1 MLNNNITLLDGG
13 MGQELIHRSSFKPD
27 SLWST
32 RVLLD
37 EYDLVVNLHKDFI
50 KAGADGI
57 TINSYGITP
66 HRLKRHNLDNMF
78 LTLQQKSV
86 AAAKQAKDEMSST
99 KKIKIYGCLPPLIGS
114 YYRTVGINRS
124 EAIDTYK
131 KMVEIQEKGVDTFI
145 CETVTSIEE
154 AQILIES
161 TSETQKNVILSF
173 TVDEVNGKILRS
185 GESLERAL
193 KEFQNSKVDAFL
205 VNCSPP
211 ESMTASLKILKNF
224 SKPFGLLPNGFETC
238 LPLTPGENV
247 SVLKKRNDF
256 NQETFVS
263 FVVKCV
269 NEGAS
274 IVGGCCEV
282 SPEYISAV
290 SNKIFNLNKQ
300 IGVNF

>member
-1 MLNNNITLLDGG
+1 MVNNNITLLDGG
-13 MGQELIHRSSFKPD
+13 MGQELVHRSSFKPD

-66 HRLKRHNLDNMF
+66 HRLRRHNLDNMF
-78 LTLQQKSV
+78 ITLQQKSV
-86 AAAKQAKDEMSST
+86 AAAKQAIDEMSST
-99 KKIKIYGCLPPLIGS
+99 KKIQIYGCLPPLIGS
-114 YYRTVGINRS
+114 YYRTVGINRT
-124 EAIDTYK
+124 EAVEIYK
-131 KMVEIQEKGVDTFI
+131 KMIQIQERGVDAFI

-211 ESMTASLKILKNF
+211 EAMIDSLKILKKF
-224 SKPFGLLPNGFETC
+224 L
-238 LPLTPGENV
+238 EN
-247 SVLKKRNDF
+247 
-256 NQETFVS
+256 
-263 FVVKCV
+263 
-269 NEGAS
+269 
-274 IVGGCCEV
+274 
-282 SPEYISAV
+282 
-290 SNKIFNLNKQ
+290 
-300 IGVNF
+300 